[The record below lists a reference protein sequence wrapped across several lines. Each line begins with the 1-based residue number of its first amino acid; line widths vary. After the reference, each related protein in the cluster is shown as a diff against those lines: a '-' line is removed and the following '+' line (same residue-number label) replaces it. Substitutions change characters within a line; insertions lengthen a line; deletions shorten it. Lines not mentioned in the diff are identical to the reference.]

1 VISAK
6 LSASLKVGR
15 GSVMGRAAGRGESP
29 ILMGRKMNLRRWLIS
44 GSLGLGISLLAY
56 PGFADAPACSGLPSQ
71 GALRTALVGAVGT
84 FNGGLGF
91 NMWATL
97 VANDG
102 TVCAVAFSGG
112 SYTDQWFGSRVIS
125 AQKAN
130 TANGFSLS
138 ASAPPPTANL
148 FKMGLALSTAN
159 LYSAVQPGGSLYGLQ
174 HSNPVDTTAAYPQG
188 NAILFGTAQDPM
200 VGTRLGGVNVFGG
213 GFALYKGGVKVGGVG
228 VSGDTSCADHNVGWR
243 VRNALGLDKFGA
255 VGVDGGVAGD
265 PNHPDN
271 IIFDITPNPDGGT
284 GISKS
289 GFGHPPCPNSDSF
302 NVSTLPKVTH

>member
-1 VISAK
+1 MSNTRKLFGTWKSRVSPGLYVTIGAVLMVVLACAFAGVSALQ
-6 LSASLKVGR
+6 LSSNQVSACPNLPSFSALQNALATAT
-15 GSVMGRAAGRGESP
+15 AAET
-29 ILMGRKMNLRRWLIS
+29 
-44 GSLGLGISLLAY
+44 
-56 PGFADAPACSGLPSQ
+56 SGLNNQ
-71 GALRTALVGAVGT
+71 
-84 FNGGLGF
+84 
-91 NMWATL
+91 MWATI
-97 VANDG
+97 VNRDG
-102 TVCAVAFSGG
+102 VVCAVAFSGVNRG
-112 SYTDQWFGSRVIS
+112 AQWPGSRAIS

-130 TANGFSLS
+130 TANAFSLD
-138 ASAPPPTANL
+138 ASSKSGVFPN
-148 FKMGLALSTAN
+148 GLALSTAN

-200 VGTRLGGVNVFGG
+200 VGTRIGGVNVFGG

-265 PNHPDN
+265 ANHPDN

-289 GFGHPPCPNSDSF
+289 GFGHPPCPNSSSF